1 MKMIVGLGN
10 IGTQYDET
18 RHNTGFMV
26 VDQFAQVHHAAFT
39 KHQMEAAIATV
50 VINGEKVLL
59 VKPSTYMNE
68 SGRAVRP
75 LMDYY
80 KIALEDLIVV
90 YDDMDLPVGKIRFR
104 KKGAAGGHNG
114 IKSLIAH
121 LKTQTFDRLK
131 VGTDHP
137 QKTTVVNYVLS
148 KFTPAQK
155 PLFEESVTQSLNGL
169 EDWVNGMSIAD
180 LMNKYN

>member
-10 IGTQYDET
+10 VGAKYDGT

-26 VDQFAQVHHAAFT
+26 VDEFARVHQATFS
-39 KHQMEAAIATV
+39 KHQMEASLATTV
-50 VINGEKVLL
+50 VNGEKILL
-59 VKPSTYMNE
+59 VKPSTYMND

-75 LMDYY
+75 LLDYY
-80 KIALEDLIVV
+80 KIDIADLIVV
-90 YDDMDLPVGKIRFR
+90 HDDMDLPVGKIRFR
-104 KKGAAGGHNG
+104 QKGAAGGHNG

-121 LKTQTFDRLK
+121 LKTQNFDRLK

-137 QKTTVVNYVLS
+137 QKTTVVNYVLN
-148 KFTPAQK
+148 KFTATQQ
-155 PLFEESVTQSLNGL
+155 PLFDESVDHSVNGL

>member
-26 VDQFAQVHHAAFT
+26 VDRLAGLYHTTFS
-39 KHQMEAAIATV
+39 KHQMEASLATTQ
-50 VINGEKVLL
+50 INGEKVLL

-80 KIALEDLIVV
+80 KIDIKDLIVV

-104 KKGAAGGHNG
+104 QKGAAGGHNG

-121 LKTQTFDRLK
+121 LKTQDFDRLK

-148 KFTPAQK
+148 KFTATQQ
-155 PLFEESVTQSLNGL
+155 PLFDESVDQAIKGI
-169 EDWVNGMSIAD
+169 EDWVHGMTIAD